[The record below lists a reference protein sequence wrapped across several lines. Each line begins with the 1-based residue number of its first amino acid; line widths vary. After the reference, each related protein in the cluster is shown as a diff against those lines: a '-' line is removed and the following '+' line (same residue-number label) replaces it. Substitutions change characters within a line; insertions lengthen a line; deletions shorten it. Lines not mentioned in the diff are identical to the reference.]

1 MSYIINNSIRAK
13 YDSGIRNVNTI
24 TSISIHY
31 TANTSTT
38 ATARGNANYFHNL
51 PITAGK
57 ASAHYVVD
65 DEEIIYQ
72 CVPDNYIANAVGGS
86 KYNDCAKTGGGTLY
100 GVVSNRN
107 NISIEMVSCSDKNG
121 YYIPEKTIDRTIE
134 LVKDL
139 LKKYPNI
146 KIVCRHFDINGKYC
160 PRTHCLS
167 EEGDKR
173 WQEFLDKVYK
183 EDEEPMTAAERIEFE
198 ALKEKVK
205 SLEKVYHYTVDIPEW
220 GRPTIQ
226 KLLDKGYYNGASASD
241 LNLPE
246 TMLRMFVVNDR
257 AGLYD

>member
-24 TSISIHY
+24 NSISIHY
-31 TANTSTT
+31 TANKGHT

-51 PITAGK
+51 PNTAGK

-72 CVPDNYIANAVGGS
+72 CVPDNYIANAIGGS
-86 KYNDCAKTGGGTLY
+86 KYNDCAKTGGGTLH
-100 GVVSNRN
+100 GVVTNRN
-107 NISIEMVSCSDKNG
+107 NISIEMVSHSNANG
-121 YYIPEKTIDRTIE
+121 YYIPEETENRTIE
-134 LVKDL
+134 LVRDL
-139 LKKYPNI
+139 LKRYPNI
-146 KIVCRHFDINGKYC
+146 KTVCRHFDVTGKYC
-160 PRTHCLS
+160 SPTHCLTP
-167 EEGDKR
+167 EGEGR
-173 WQEFLDKVYK
+173 WKKFLDKVYK
-183 EDEEPMTAAERIEFE
+183 EDEEPMTAEEKKEFE
-198 ALKEKVK
+198 VLKEKVN

-246 TMLRMFVVNDR
+246 TMLRIFVVNDR